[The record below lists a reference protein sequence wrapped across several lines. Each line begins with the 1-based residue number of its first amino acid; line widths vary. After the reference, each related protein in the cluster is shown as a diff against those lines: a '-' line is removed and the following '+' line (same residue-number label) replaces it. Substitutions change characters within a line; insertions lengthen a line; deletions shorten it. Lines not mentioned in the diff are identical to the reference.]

1 MMNPSRKALHS
12 FVLLASA
19 VATQASLGA
28 EDGAMARS
36 VIEEIV
42 VTARQ
47 REESLQQAPITV
59 TALSSERI
67 ERLALNN
74 LEEIAQYVPN
84 LRISYGGSG
93 GASSVFLRG
102 IGTGPDSA
110 GFSSAVGLV
119 IDDVHHER
127 GRWIQQAFFDLE
139 QVEVLKGPQSLY
151 FGKNNPAGLII
162 LRTRKPG
169 REFEANLK
177 AGYEGNAHEYLVEGG
192 VSVPVTDTLAVR
204 LAGRYNDERGWV
216 KNTAQSQ
223 PASVDPL
230 GFAIPGGGGIDDLP
244 DREDLT
250 GRMNAVWTPT
260 DRFEANLR
268 LDLARNRQQG
278 NAQLVRCFGLNGSPM
293 TVFGVPTPGDNCQ
306 KSFKA
311 DYPVPPAE
319 LLLSEPSEFGSVG
332 QKWDSRSASLR
343 LDYEFENLLLTSVT
357 GYQEYEVDH
366 LQTTANAGG
375 QIPFFEHTDYDNVS
389 QELRLQSRF
398 SSPLNVFVGV
408 LYTDSDLEF
417 RNAAR
422 IAPLPPDSR
431 NGRLWSWDKT
441 AREDGESY
449 SAYGEL
455 TWDITETVELAGGAR
470 YTREKRD
477 FAFRAPFV
485 HEILLA
491 LGALSDKPLD
501 GTFKDSNVSPQVSLA
516 WRPTQSLTVFGAYRE
531 GFKSGGFDASFLLDP
546 TAQIQDLRFES
557 EEASGYE
564 IGVRSRLLDDTLQL
578 NATAYWFKFDNLQV
592 TALDPETT
600 TFNIQNAAEA
610 TTEGVEL
617 DATWITPIDGLQLR
631 GFVNYNLAEYHDFDS
646 ACYAGQS
653 IEAGCDGNFNPVTG
667 RFTTQDLGG
676 ARLSG
681 APKWA
686 AIGGFTYDMLDI
698 GGTGWS
704 TSLSADV
711 RYESTQNTAI
721 RAMPDA
727 IQGKFFVLD
736 ASLRLSSPDQ
746 RWGIAL
752 IGRNLG
758 NRAVEQ
764 FASERA
770 LTDGS
775 GGQGSPEG
783 APGLGRTDTFAR
795 VQRARQLWLQA
806 SYSF

>member
-1 MMNPSRKALHS
+1 MNPSRMAWHGS
-12 FVLLASA
+12 VLLVFAGVSHGA
-19 VATQASLGA
+19 LGA
-28 EDGAMARS
+28 QTASTARS

-59 TALSSERI
+59 TALSSDHI

-74 LEEIAQYVPN
+74 LEEISQYVPN

-177 AGYEGNAHEYLVEGG
+177 AGYEANAREYLVEGG
-192 VSVPVTDTLAVR
+192 VSVPVSETLAVR
-204 LAGRYNDERGWV
+204 FAGRYNEERGWV
-216 KNTAQSQ
+216 KNTAQPQS
-223 PASVDPL
+223 ASVDPL
-230 GFAIPGGGGIDDLP
+230 GFEIPGGGGIGHLP

-250 GRMNAVWTPT
+250 GRMNAVWTPS

-268 LDLARNRQQG
+268 ADLARNRQQG
-278 NAQLVRCFGLNGSPM
+278 SAQLVRCFGPNGGPM
-293 TVFGVPTPGDNCQ
+293 TVFGVPTPGDDCQ

-319 LLLSEPSEFGSVG
+319 LLASEPAEFGSVG
-332 QKWDSRSASLR
+332 QKWDSRSLSLR
-343 LDYEFENLLLTSVT
+343 LDYDLDSWLLTSVT

-375 QIPFFEHTDYDNVS
+375 QIPFFEHTDYENVS

-398 SSPLNVFVGV
+398 SGPVNVLAGA
-408 LYTDSDLEF
+408 LYTNSDLQF

-422 IAPLPPDSR
+422 IAPLPADSR

-441 AREDGESY
+441 AWEDGESY

-455 TWDITETVELAGGAR
+455 TWDITETVELSGGAR

-477 FAFRAPFV
+477 FEFRAPFV

-501 GTFKDSNVSPQVSLA
+501 GRFKDTNVSPQVSLA
-516 WRPTQSLTVFGAYRE
+516 WRPTETLTVFGAYRE

-546 TAQIQDLRFES
+546 AAQVEDLRFES

-564 IGVRSRLLDDTLQL
+564 IGVRSRLLDGTLQL
-578 NATAYWFKFDNLQV
+578 NATVYWFQFDDLQV

-610 TTEGVEL
+610 TTKGVEV
-617 DATWITPIDGLQLR
+617 DATWITPVDGLQVR
-631 GFVNYNLAEYHDFDS
+631 AFANYNLAEYDEFDS

-653 IEAGCDGNFNPVTG
+653 IEAGCDGNFNPATG

-676 ARLSG
+676 SRLSG
-681 APKWA
+681 APKWS
-686 AIGGFTYDMLDI
+686 AIGGFTYDMAEI
-698 GGTGWS
+698 GGTAWS
-704 TSLSADV
+704 ASLSADL
-711 RYESTQNTAI
+711 RYETSQNTAI

-727 IQGKFFVLD
+727 IQGEFLVLD
-736 ASLRLSSPDQ
+736 ATLRVSSPDQ
-746 RWGIAL
+746 RWEIAL

-783 APGLGRTDTFAR
+783 TPGLGRTDTFAR